1 MLAGQIPK
9 PLQAEAWVVKGKI
22 CVTRGRG
29 HERVRGF
36 PRGKDATVQMI
47 KDDEVACGHF
57 RKALD
62 VGGASVTFE
71 ISCRLQLGEIQLRLG
86 RIGEAR
92 RFVADAKRQIQ
103 SVQHTFLHERLRK
116 VEEQID
122 ESQISEFRYSLA
134 QFSLDEA
141 RAEMERKF
149 LLAIELKT
157 SLAPHE
163 FLKNF
168 SRIKSSLNGLTR
180 ERLKKLV
187 QDYFPKQ

>member
-1 MLAGQIPK
+1 
-9 PLQAEAWVVKGKI
+9 
-22 CVTRGRG
+22 
-29 HERVRGF
+29 
-36 PRGKDATVQMI
+36 MI